1 MTSMR
6 SYFSGRRALLL
17 AALVAGGAL
26 LGCDSVKTALLEAPD
41 PDIIDPSLVN
51 SAGGA
56 NAVRLGALAQL
67 RLMTAGSGN
76 AGTEGTWLLGGLLA
90 DEWSTSS
97 TFVQNDETD
106 ERQISLSNSSVTGS
120 LRAIYRTITAASQA
134 IFLLNKYKPTPVSD
148 IGEMYFARGFAQL
161 QLALDFCN
169 GIPLAQ
175 ITGEQVLLGTQ
186 LLTDA
191 QVLDTAVASFQ
202 LAISTTTGTDAASVA
217 IVNAAKIGEAR
228 ADIALGKFPEA
239 AALVGGIPTTYTYT
253 VTSSLTGGN
262 NGVWNQA
269 ASQRR
274 YTVGDSMEGN
284 AHDIFVKNAIPF
296 YSAKDPRLPVSY
308 TISGKD
314 TTKSQDGITFSRT
327 TALYGQTSAMAV
339 VNGIDARLIE
349 AEASLEASS
358 GADATGMLSIL
369 NALRATPIQ
378 LVAPSPTASG
388 THPGLTTP
396 VMPALSDPG
405 TPDSRLDLLFREKAF
420 WTFSRGQRLGDLR
433 RLIRQYGRTAD
444 QVFPVGNH
452 YRGGTYGTD
461 VNLPITTAE
470 KNGNPNFSQC
480 LDRNP

>member
-1 MTSMR
+1 V
-6 SYFSGRRALLL
+6 LLL

-26 LGCDSVKTALLEAPD
+26 LGCDSIKTALLEAPD
-41 PDIIDPSLVN
+41 PDIIDPALVN

-67 RLMTAGSGN
+67 RLMTTGSGN
-76 AGTEGTWLLGGLLA
+76 AGTEGTWLMGGLLA

-120 LRAIYRTITAASQA
+120 LRAIYRTITSASQA
-134 IFLLNKYKPTPVSD
+134 IILLNKYRPTPASD
-148 IGEMYFARGFAQL
+148 VAEMYFSRGFAQL

-169 GIPLAQ
+169 GIPLAEVKSDQ
-175 ITGEQVLLGTQ
+175 ALLGTKN
-186 LLTDA
+186 LTDA
-191 QVLDTAVASFQ
+191 EV
-202 LAISTTTGTDAASVA
+202 LAIAVSSFDSAMTTITGTDAASVA
-217 IVNAAKIGEAR
+217 ILNAAKIGEAR

-239 AALVGGIPTTYTYT
+239 AALVAGIPTTYSYT

-274 YTVGDSMEGN
+274 YTIGDSMEGN
-284 AHDIFVKNAIPF
+284 AHDKFVKNAIPF

-308 TISGKD
+308 SISGKD

-327 TALYGQTSAMAV
+327 TSLYGQTSSMAV
-339 VNGIDARLIE
+339 VNGIDARLVE
-349 AEASLEASS
+349 AEASLKASN
-358 GADATGMLSIL
+358 GADATGMLAIL
-369 NALRATPIQ
+369 NALRSTPIQ
-378 LVAPSPTASG
+378 LVAPSSNANGS

-396 VMPALSDPG
+396 AMPALTDPG
-405 TPDSRLDLLFREKAF
+405 TPASRLDLLFREKAF

-444 QVFPVGNH
+444 QVFPVGDH

>member
-1 MTSMR
+1 MR
-6 SYFSGRRALLL
+6 SYFSGRRVLLL

-41 PDIIDPSLVN
+41 PDILDPSLVN

-67 RLMTAGSGN
+67 RLMTSGSGN
-76 AGTEGTWLLGGLLA
+76 AGTEGTWLMGGLLA

-106 ERQISLSNSSVTGS
+106 ERSISLSNSSVTGS
-120 LRAIYRTITAASQA
+120 LRAIYRTITAASQS
-134 IFLLNKYKPTPVSD
+134 IILLNKYKPTPVSD

-169 GIPLAQ
+169 GIPLGNVQ
-175 ITGEQVLLGTQ
+175 GDQVTLGTQ

-191 QVLDTAVASFQ
+191 QVLDSAVASFQ
-202 LAISTTTGTDAASVA
+202 SAITTTTGTDAASVA
-217 IVNAAKIGEAR
+217 IVTAAKIGQAR

-239 AALVGGIPTTYTYT
+239 AALVAGIQTTYTYT
-253 VTSSLTGGN
+253 VTSSLTGGS

-284 AHDIFVKNAIPF
+284 AHDHFVKNAIPF
-296 YSAKDPRLPVSY
+296 GTAKDPRLPVAY
-308 TISGKD
+308 TISGGKD

-327 TALYGQTSAMAV
+327 TALYGQTSSMAV

-349 AEASLEASS
+349 AEASLKASA
-358 GADATGMLSIL
+358 GADASGMLTIL
-369 NALRATPIQ
+369 NALRTTPIQ
-378 LVAPSPTASG
+378 LVAPSPTSSG

-396 VMPALSDPG
+396 VMTTLTDPG

-420 WTFSRGQRLGDLR
+420 WTFSRGQRLGDMR

-444 QVFPVGNH
+444 NVFPVGDH
-452 YRGGTYGTD
+452 YRGGTYGGD

-480 LDRNP
+480 TDRNP